1 MSAFSRCCHR
11 VVDMQGPA
19 VLAVVALLA
28 LQAPAVPDLDEE
40 YRRIRMI
47 GTTSMFFTVIVLDEQ
62 GSPAKGSIW
71 CDGYWWRHADEDTTV
86 GGTKLTFS
94 TDSRGAMIFITTRD
108 AYDEEPWQT
117 CHAESKGRVGSLTF
131 QPFDRGVYRLIVH

>member
-1 MSAFSRCCHR
+1 MPAISRR
-11 VVDMQGPA
+11 SYGVVDMQGPA
-19 VLAVVALLA
+19 VLAVVALLT

-40 YRRIRMI
+40 YRRTRMI
-47 GTTSMFFTVIVLDEQ
+47 GTTSMFFTVIVTDKQ
-62 GSPAKGSIW
+62 GAPAKGRIW
-71 CDGYWWRHADEDTTV
+71 CDGYWWRHADENTTV

-131 QPFDRGVYRLIVH
+131 QPFDKGVYHLVVR